1 VRHENPYTKFSTA
14 ALERM
19 LPDMVAGSKSEQQAR
34 FELEYRKAHVRDT
47 QTMTLFTAAELEKT
61 KAR

>member
-1 VRHENPYTKFSTA
+1 MKRENQYIKFSTA

-19 LPDMVAGSKSEQQAR
+19 LPDMVAGSKSEQEAR

-47 QTMTLFTAAELEKT
+47 KTMTLFTAAEMEKL
-61 KAR
+61 KG